1 MKRKFICGFLVILMI
16 MSFVGQIVLAVT
28 QSDKAELQEKINSTK
43 NELEEIQGG
52 KNVANSELDEI
63 SKKVTLAQAEL
74 NTIRDELAGLN
85 AQLDSKKADIEKTEK
100 EVEEKTELLKARMVA
115 LYEAGDTT
123 YLDVLVSSENLIDF
137 ISGFYIIE
145 EIAQAD
151 TDLIDSLESQID
163 KLEAEKKSLEDA
175 KVEVEAKAREQ
186 EVKTLELENLKA
198 EKERVVATL
207 SEEEQAAEAKLKQY
221 DAEMERV
228 NAALAEAARK
238 AQQQISGGSKGG
250 DGLKFD
256 GSFIWPCNNKIITSR
271 MKWRW
276 GRQHKG
282 IDIGASYENVYASAS
297 GYAYKA
303 YDSGGY
309 GNYIMIFHGS
319 GYVTLYG
326 HLNSYKISDG
336 QYVSQGQVIAQSGN
350 TGGSTG
356 PHLHFEIRKASS
368 IYSYFSSSALDP
380 LDYLPGGYSFA
391 SGA

>member
-1 MKRKFICGFLVILMI
+1 MKRKIISSFLIALMI
-16 MSFVGQIVLAVT
+16 ITVVAQVVLAVS
-28 QSDKAELQEKINSTK
+28 QADKNELQEKINNTK
-43 NELEEIQGG
+43 NELEEIQGD
-52 KNVANSELDEI
+52 KDIVNSELDALRL
-63 SKKVTLAQAEL
+63 KVTNAQNELNIIKDELAEL
-74 NTIRDELAGLN
+74 NAKLE
-85 AQLDSKKADIEKTEK
+85 QKQADIEKTEK
-100 EVEEKTELLKARMVA
+100 EVEAKTELLKERMVA
-115 LYEAGDTT
+115 MYEAGETT
-123 YLDVLVSSENLIDF
+123 YLDVLVSSESLVDF
-137 ISGFYIIE
+137 ISGYYLME

-151 TDLIDSLESQID
+151 TDLINSLEAQID
-163 KLEAEKKSLEDA
+163 KLEEEKKSLEVA
-175 KVEVEAKAREQ
+175 KTDVETKAREQ
-186 EVKTLELENLKA
+186 ELKTIELRNLEA
-198 EKERVVATL
+198 EKERVVASL
-207 SEEEQAAEAKLKQY
+207 SAEEQEAEAKLKEY
-221 DAEMERV
+221 DAEMARV
-228 NAALAEAARK
+228 NAALAEAAKK
-238 AQQQISGGSKGG
+238 AQAQMGGGTG
-250 DGLKFD
+250 ANGLKFD

-282 IDIGASYENVYASAS
+282 IDIGARYENVYASAS

-326 HLNSYKISDG
+326 HLNSYNISDG

-368 IYSYFSSSALDP
+368 VYSYFSSSALDP

>member
-1 MKRKFICGFLVILMI
+1 MKRKIISSFLIALMI
-16 MSFVGQIVLAVT
+16 ITFVTQVVLAVT
-28 QSDKAELQEKINSTK
+28 QADKSELQEKINNTK
-43 NELEEIQGG
+43 NELEEIQGD
-52 KNVANSELDEI
+52 KDVANSELDALRL
-63 SKKVTLAQAEL
+63 KVTNAQNEL
-74 NTIRDELAGLN
+74 NVIKDELAGLN
-85 AQLDSKKADIEKTEK
+85 AQLNEKQADIEKTEK
-100 EVEEKTELLKARMVA
+100 EVEEKTDLLKERMVA
-115 LYEAGDTT
+115 MYEAGETT
-123 YLDVLVSSENLIDF
+123 YLDVLVSSENIVDF
-137 ISGFYIIE
+137 ISGVYLME

-151 TDLIDSLESQID
+151 TDLINSLEAQID
-163 KLEAEKKSLEDA
+163 KLEEEKKSLEEA
-175 KVEVEAKAREQ
+175 KSQVEIKAREQ
-186 EVKTLELENLKA
+186 ELKTVELRSLEA
-198 EKERVVATL
+198 EKERMVASL
-207 SEEEQAAEAKLKQY
+207 SADEQAAEAKLKEY
-221 DAEMERV
+221 DAEMARV

-238 AQQQISGGSKGG
+238 AQEKMSGGSTGG
-250 DGLKFD
+250 NGLKFD

-297 GYAYKA
+297 GYAYRA

-326 HLNSYKISDG
+326 HLNSFKISDG
-336 QYVSQGQVIAQSGN
+336 QYVSQGEVIAQSGN

-356 PHLHFEIRKASS
+356 PHLHFEIRKANS